1 MTSPNVKDSDG
12 KPLAPEKE
20 NTLDADVQVPA
31 QAADDKPVPDAAAAA
46 SDAAATA
53 ASDEASDG
61 EAPAGDANDRDE
73 VAQAPQAAPA
83 PRAASLRTDD
93 RPERRFGLLVLL
105 IAFGGFGVW
114 SFFAPID
121 SAAVAPGVV
130 TVESSRKTVQHFDGG
145 FVDEILVTEGDRVEA
160 GQLLVRLDDTD
171 ARAQLEIARG
181 KYYSFLAEEARLIAE
196 RDGADSID
204 FPPELTEHRDDP
216 RVRDAIAG
224 QERLFENRRTALQNE
239 KQVLSKRIDQLREQ
253 IRGYEALSEN
263 WAHRA
268 SLYGEEIEALKQL
281 FEKGF
286 SDNSRLREYERLES
300 EVLGERSQHEAS
312 LAGARV
318 QIVETE
324 LQIVQLKRDFDT
336 EVAER
341 LRQVQPELADLRE
354 RIQALTKT
362 VERTEIRAPVSGSVV
377 GLTVHTQ
384 GGIVE
389 PRQKILSIVPE
400 DAQLIIEAKVS
411 PNDIDRVFPGLEADI
426 RFTAFNLADTPTVP
440 GEVLTVSGDRL
451 TDEATGQPYFLAR
464 IRVTHEGIESLQGRT
479 LLPGMPA
486 DVMIKTGERT
496 LFTYLAKPITDR
508 LATAFRE
515 E

>member
-1 MTSPNVKDSDG
+1 MTSSNAKDSDA
-12 KPLAPEKE
+12 KPLAPGSASK
-20 NTLDADVQVPA
+20 T
-31 QAADDKPVPDAAAAA
+31 AANAHERSETPDATTMTETAAKVQPSTSAKTEEARRTA
-46 SDAAATA
+46 SD
-53 ASDEASDG
+53 
-61 EAPAGDANDRDE
+61 PAEQND
-73 VAQAPQAAPA
+73 VAQAPTAAPA
-83 PRAASLRTDD
+83 PSAASLRIDD

-130 TVESSRKTVQHFDGG
+130 AVETSRKTVQHFDGG
-145 FVDEILVTEGDRVEA
+145 FVDEILVTEGDQVEA
-160 GQLLVRLDDTD
+160 GDLLVRLDDTD

-181 KYYSFLAEEARLIAE
+181 KYYSLLAEEARLIAE
-196 RDGADSID
+196 RDGADHIS
-204 FPPELTEHRDDP
+204 FPPELTDRLEDP

-239 KQVLSKRIDQLREQ
+239 KEVLSQRIEQLREQ

-268 SLYGEEIEALKQL
+268 DLYRQEIDALNKL

-286 SDNSRLREYERLES
+286 SDNSRLREYERLEA

-312 LAGARV
+312 LAGAKV

-341 LRQVQPELADLRE
+341 LREVQPEIADLRE

-389 PRQKILSIVPE
+389 PRQKILSIVPK

-411 PNDIDRVFPGLEADI
+411 PNDIDRVFPGLEAEI

-440 GEVLTVSGDRL
+440 GVVLTVSGDRL

-464 IRVTHEGIESLQGRT
+464 IRVTQDGIESLQGRT

-496 LFTYLAKPITDR
+496 LFAYLAKPITDR

-515 E
+515 D